1 MVKTVNLTL
10 GEALFKASLFLKA
23 HNLDEDLARTY
34 WMMTFDLTLTE
45 IVLGL
50 NKPVEEEMYNYY
62 MHILNQI
69 IQDKPIQYLLGYAY
83 FMDEKFK
90 VTEHTLIPR
99 EDTAGIVSMSNEYL
113 ESKPNAKVLD
123 IGTGTGILA
132 IMIAKMNPTNHV
144 SASDISSD
152 ALEVA
157 KANALAH
164 QVDINFM
171 ESNLFEQ
178 IPPQRYDLIVSNPP
192 YISEDELELMDESVK
207 KFEPSLALFA
217 EDNGLAIY
225 KQMARQMQAYVTNTS
240 MIIVEIGFQQGK
252 AVKDIFIDV
261 FPQSTVNVQ
270 KDLNGK
276 DRYVQIE
283 L

>member
-1 MVKTVNLTL
+1 
-10 GEALFKASLFLKA
+10 
-23 HNLDEDLARTY
+23 
-34 WMMTFDLTLTE
+34 
-45 IVLGL
+45 
-50 NKPVEEEMYNYY
+50 
-62 MHILNQI
+62 
-69 IQDKPIQYLLGYAY
+69 
-83 FMDEKFK
+83 MDEKFK